1 MNFQNIEYFLAV
13 VEYGNFTK
21 AAQSLY
27 ISQQS
32 LSENIHRLEEEI
44 GTPLLN
50 RGRTLTLTP
59 AGECFVSGGR
69 KILSTQD
76 KMLREIAAVSN
87 TSRSKIV
94 IGVEPYDLP
103 PFLPDVLSRFARDYP
118 EYDVT
123 INPPRSPDTA
133 DLTFCSGEPEK
144 SMEVIPLITDDPY
157 VLVVSPSFAAQTFGD
172 DWASVEKTLKKNPSL
187 SGLEKLPFLLL
198 YQNKHLL
205 PPLEELFRKAGFT
218 PVEAFQSEDANLL
231 CSLCSAGDGA
241 FIGPLNYCRRK
252 FGAQL
257 AEPGVSRG
265 KTAPGT
271 GSLYCYPVKEIAP
284 GSLSLTYPK
293 GKHLNQA
300 EKRFADTVKK
310 VLES

>member
-94 IGVEPYDLP
+94 IGVEPFDLP
-103 PFLPDVLSRFARDYP
+103 PFLPEVLSRFAKAYP

-123 INPPRSPDTA
+123 INPPHSPDTA

-144 SMEVIPLITDDPY
+144 SLEVISLIPKDPY
-157 VLVVSPSFAAQTFGD
+157 VLVVSRSFAAQTFGS
-172 DWASVEKTLKKNPSL
+172 DWAAVEKALIRDRSV

-198 YQNKHLL
+198 YQNKHLH
-205 PPLEELFRKAGFT
+205 PALEELFQKAGFT
-218 PVEAFQSEDANLL
+218 PAEAFQSEDAGLL

-241 FIGPLNYCRRK
+241 LIAPLDYCKRK
-252 FGAQL
+252 FGAKM
-257 AEPGVSRG
+257 AEPGTSRG
-265 KTAPGT
+265 APAA
-271 GSLYCYPVKEIAP
+271 SDLLCCYPLDGIAP
-284 GSLSLTYPK
+284 VSLTLTYPK